1 MSETFESSLGAG
13 VQARPTM
20 ADLVRDHYDAVYRF
34 CVRRVGIDW
43 ASDAAQD
50 TFLTA
55 QRVYRNFRFE
65 SSVRTFLLGIAN
77 NECRTILRKRGSLH
91 VQLQFVESNVSSEC
105 PEAQWINRRVLS
117 NALASL
123 SDEHREVVILHEMEG
138 LKYEEIAQV
147 VGVPLGTVK
156 SRLFHA
162 FANLRAQLRGSE
174 STQSGTESAEGKA

>member
-1 MSETFESSLGAG
+1 MS
-13 VQARPTM
+13 
-20 ADLVRDHYDAVYRF
+20 DLVRDHYDAVYRF

-43 ASDAAQD
+43 AADAAQD

-55 QRVYRNFRFE
+55 QRAFRNFRFE

-77 NECRTILRKRGSLH
+77 NECRTILRKRGGLH
-91 VQLQFVESNVSSEC
+91 VHLQFVESAASGEC
-105 PEAQWINRRVLS
+105 PEAQWINRRLLS
-117 NALASL
+117 NALAAL

-162 FANLRAQLRGSE
+162 FAKLRAALREGESE
-174 STQSGTESAEGKA
+174 HAETAKSVTEERA